1 MTMFVKNM
9 DVEELISR
17 MSDSQKDSVYR
28 LLWAEHV
35 KEDVLAR
42 LEEREDDIPE
52 NFVKEFVE
60 EVVTQYVYEG
70 KYDCNLSYWD
80 NIDNLIENEMQ
91 YIPTEREE
99 K

>member
-1 MTMFVKNM
+1 MTMFVKNI
-9 DVEELISR
+9 DAEELISR

-35 KEDVLAR
+35 KEDVLSR

-60 EVVTQYVYEG
+60 DVVTQYVYEG

-91 YIPTEREE
+91 YIPIEHEE